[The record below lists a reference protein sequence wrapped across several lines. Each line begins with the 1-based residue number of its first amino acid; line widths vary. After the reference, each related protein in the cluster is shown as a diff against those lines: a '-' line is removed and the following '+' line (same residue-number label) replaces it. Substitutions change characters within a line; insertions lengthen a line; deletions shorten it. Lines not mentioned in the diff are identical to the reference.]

1 MFNKK
6 AFKKCVNM
14 KEYMKFIG
22 SLIVVLMSIVSMTV
36 AQKPTEKLKPSN
48 GDEQG
53 LEVPKSLLIPQD
65 KETYTDAL
73 KGWYTIDKNAH
84 PHRAD
89 WFIEAH
95 FGGFVHWGVYSSL
108 AGEWKGIGN
117 LGYGEHIMR
126 SRKIPLA
133 EYKEKVV
140 AQFNPI
146 LFDADTW
153 MKTAA
158 DAGMKYYIIT
168 AKHHDG
174 FAMFPS
180 SAYPYDIR
188 QTKMYQDPIKALS
201 VAAKKYGIKFGFY
214 YSHAFDWEHPDAP
227 GNDWDYDNPGGDKL
241 LHGANWW
248 ETYPEFL
255 PRAEK
260 YVNEKAIP
268 QILELIKNYHP
279 DILWFDTPHKL
290 PMYLNLKIIKTIR
303 DADPNIV
310 VNGRLARMG
319 NINFGDYVNTGDRAA
334 FFRPTPGLWEAIPT
348 TNESYGYNK
357 FDSSHKSPSHFIR
370 LLASAVAK
378 GGNILLN
385 VGPKGDGAIDSKDV
399 SILKNVGKWLK
410 VNGESIYGAKKNPLA
425 IQNWGEITQRG
436 NNLYLHVFQ
445 WPTDKR
451 LIIGGL
457 NATIKKAYLL
467 AEPKHSIVGIS
478 RINNTDIAISLDG
491 IKPDTANTV
500 IKLECDNIIN
510 ANSISLLSHNDTNT
524 LLVFDASTP
533 GKEFSYGDGKRNRN
547 YATNWKSKDQY
558 LQWNV
563 RLNNES
569 KYKATL
575 QYNTAKNT
583 DSGRIVILVDDKSY
597 PISYV
602 PTVNSN
608 TIANLSIPSTTLSE
622 GNHIIKLQLDSFKG
636 TQTLQPMALELVPI
650 KD

>member
-1 MFNKK
+1 
-6 AFKKCVNM
+6 M
-14 KEYMKFIG
+14 KLIRSVVIIG
-22 SLIVVLMSIVSMTV
+22 MAIISVSQ
-36 AQKPTEKLKPSN
+36 AQKPKENLIHSK

-53 LEVPKSLLIPQD
+53 LEVPKSLSMPQD
-65 KETYTDAL
+65 KEAYSDAI
-73 KGWYTIDKNAH
+73 KGWYPTDKKEH
-84 PHRAD
+84 PKRVD
-89 WFIEAH
+89 WFADAH
-95 FGGFVHWGVYSSL
+95 FGGFIHWGVYSTL

-140 AQFNPI
+140 ATFNPM
-146 LFDADTW
+146 LFNADAW
-153 MKTAA
+153 MKAAA

-174 FAMFPS
+174 FAMYPS
-180 SAYPYDIR
+180 AAYPYDIR
-188 QTKMYQDPIKALS
+188 QTKMKLDPMKALS

-255 PRAEK
+255 PNAEK
-260 YVNEKAIP
+260 YVNEKSIP

-290 PMYLNLKIIKTIR
+290 PMYLNLKILKAIR

-310 VNGRLARMG
+310 VNGRLARVG
-319 NINFGDYVNTGDRAA
+319 NVNFGDYANTGDRAA

-357 FDSSHKSPSHFIR
+357 MDSSHKSPTHFIR

-378 GGNILLN
+378 GGNLLLN
-385 VGPKGDGAIDSKDV
+385 VGPKGDGTIDSKDLN
-399 SILKNVGKWLK
+399 ILSNVGKWMKLNK
-410 VNGESIYGAKKNPLA
+410 ESIYGASKNPLS
-425 IQNWGEITQRG
+425 IPSWGEITQKG

-445 WPTDKR
+445 WPANNQ

-457 NATIKKAYLL
+457 KTNIGKASLL
-467 AEPKHSIVGIS
+467 AEPKHTIKGIS
-478 RINNTDIAISLDG
+478 KINNTDMAISLEG

-500 IKLECDNIIN
+500 IKLECDSIIN
-510 ANSISLLSHNDTNT
+510 VNPVRLLTPNNTNT

-547 YATNWKSKDQY
+547 YATNWKKKDQY
-558 LQWNV
+558 FQWDV
-563 RLNNES
+563 RLNKES
-569 KYKATL
+569 KYKISL

-583 DSGRIVILVDDKSY
+583 DSGSVVVLVDDKSY
-597 PISYV
+597 PISYSPTDNANTTASLIL
-602 PTVNSN
+602 PTV
-608 TIANLSIPSTTLSE
+608 TLPQ
-622 GNHIIKLQLDSFKG
+622 GNHVIKLQLESFNG
-636 TQTLQPMALELVPI
+636 TQALQPMQLELVPI
-650 KD
+650 QD